1 MKTDSYPNLKPEDLD
16 MEHLEQYD
24 VLTLMRARRTVLLN
38 EWRKNQIDNNLRE
51 RNCIKD
57 LLELEQAEHDAE
69 IQNIIGLCY
78 SKSLCGAKEDKKK
91 AFEWYKKSAEQGYAV
106 AQYNLGLCYEKG
118 ECCEKN
124 EKKAFEWYM
133 KSAEQGF
140 SLGQN
145 NLGVCYGDGKGCKKD
160 KYKAFEWYKKAAEQE
175 VPNAQ
180 YL

>member
-1 MKTDSYPNLKPEDLD
+1 MKTNSVSTIKPENLD
-16 MEHLEQYD
+16 MEHLEKYD

-38 EWRKNQIDNNLRE
+38 EGRKNQIDNNLRE

-57 LLELEQAEHDAE
+57 LLELEHAEHDAE

-78 SKSLCGAKEDKKK
+78 SNGLCGVQVDKKI
-91 AFEWYKKSAEQGYAV
+91 AFDWYKKSAEQGYAV
-106 AQYNLGLCYEKG
+106 AQYNLGHCYERG

-145 NLGVCYGDGKGCKKD
+145 NLGVCYGDGKGCKKRQIQG
-160 KYKAFEWYKKAAEQE
+160 F
-175 VPNAQ
+175 
-180 YL
+180 